1 MPAGGTHQSW
11 ASVQGSEQQKANP
24 VSHFPVPKQESGN
37 KRKTPR
43 SKTQPRCLHPTGARF
58 CQHRAGSSFQKPPGF
73 LSNKICTAELFPL
86 ARLPSRHGNVP
97 SPSSTCTEPW
107 AAPEHR
113 ERHTRAIP
121 LLPGFSRHFP
131 CTENTTAGSQGRK
144 SNPATE
150 HGKHDAEE
158 GVTEGRGSNQV
169 TSQQLHLAIWGNSLL
184 PSLPSVRKHHI
195 QHLGGAVPH
204 CLGTLHYCFF
214 PSCNSF

>member
-11 ASVQGSEQQKANP
+11 ASVQGSEQQKVNP

-113 ERHTRAIP
+113 ERHTRERFRCSQAFP
-121 LLPGFSRHFP
+121 GVSPALKTQLLDLRAGNQTLPPSM
-131 CTENTTAGSQGRK
+131 ESTTPRRVSLRAGV
-144 SNPATE
+144 
-150 HGKHDAEE
+150 
-158 GVTEGRGSNQV
+158 VTR
-169 TSQQLHLAIWGNSLL
+169 
-184 PSLPSVRKHHI
+184 
-195 QHLGGAVPH
+195 
-204 CLGTLHYCFF
+204 
-214 PSCNSF
+214 